1 MGKVMKNT
9 DFVNIAKDI
18 AKNYKTL
25 YIMGCFGSPMNNTNK
40 NRYCNNHSY
49 NKQASR
55 TAKIKNASADTFGFD
70 CVCLIKGILWGWKGL
85 TNKTYGGAIYASNGV
100 PDTNA
105 DGIMKYCTGVSTN
118 FNNIEI
124 GELVHMGGHVGIYIG
139 DGLAVECTPI
149 WKDGVQITAVGNIGR
164 KSGYNTR
171 TWVNHGKLN
180 FIDYVPQTSTP
191 AQTTTQAQD
200 NSNGYTGKFKI
211 GDKVVING
219 NLYVSSKAVNST
231 GRVNNKITTITRI
244 AENTAH
250 PYNTTG
256 DLGWMNE
263 SDIKLYQEPVVTT
276 NPTPAPSNELK
287 VGDKVKIVGKG
298 NGSSYGDS
306 NTAGGIGWER
316 EILKIWSGRSY
327 PYQVGNK
334 TGTTGF
340 YKADALQK
348 I

>member
-1 MGKVMKNT
+1 MGKVMKST

-18 AKNYKTL
+18 ATKYKTL

-49 NKQASR
+49 NKQAAR
-55 TAKIKNASADTFGFD
+55 TNKIKAASADTFGFD
-70 CVCLIKGILWGWKGL
+70 CVCLIKGILWGWKGN
-85 TNKTYGGAIYASNGV
+85 TGATYGGAVYNSNGV
-100 PDTNA
+100 PDKSA
-105 DGIMKYCTGVSTN
+105 DQIMNYCSGVSTD
-118 FNNIEI
+118 FRSIAPGEI
-124 GELVHMGGHVGIYIG
+124 VYMSGHVGIYIG

-149 WKDGVQITAVGNIGR
+149 WKDGVQITAVGNIGK
-164 KSGYNTR
+164 KSGYNAR

-180 FIDYVPQTSTP
+180 FIDYVVQSVPVQPTTP
-191 AQTTTQAQD
+191 DQD
-200 NSNGYTGKFKI
+200 NSNGYTGKFKV
-211 GDKVVING
+211 GDRVVISG
-219 NLYVSSKAVNST
+219 SLYVSSKASSPSGSVSS
-231 GRVNNKITTITRI
+231 KETTITRV

-263 SDIKLYQEPVVTT
+263 SDIKLVSNST
-276 NPTPAPSNELK
+276 PTPATSSNELK
-287 VGDKVKIVGKG
+287 VGDKVKIIGTG

-316 EILKIWSGRSY
+316 EILEIWNGRPF
-327 PYQVGNK
+327 PYQIGNS

-340 YKADALQK
+340 YKASALERK
-348 I
+348 

>member
-1 MGKVMKNT
+1 MGKVMKST
-9 DFVNIAKDI
+9 DFVKIARDI
-18 AKNYKTL
+18 ATKYKTL

-49 NKQASR
+49 NKQAAR
-55 TAKIKNASADTFGFD
+55 TNKIKATSANTFGFD
-70 CVCLIKGILWGWKGL
+70 CVCLIKGILWGWNGNV
-85 TNKTYGGAIYASNGV
+85 NKTYGGAVYNSNGV
-100 PDTNA
+100 PDKGA
-105 DGIMKYCTGVSTN
+105 DQIMNYCSGVSTN
-118 FNNIEI
+118 FSNIVPGEI
-124 GELVHMGGHVGIYIG
+124 VHMSGHVGIYIG

-180 FIDYVPQTSTP
+180 FIDYVTQVSTP
-191 AQTTTQAQD
+191 TQPAVPAQD
-200 NSNGYTGKFKI
+200 NSNGYTGKFKV
-211 GDKVVING
+211 GDKVIING
-219 NLYVSSKAVNST
+219 NLYVSSKANNAT
-231 GRVNNKITTITRI
+231 GKVNNKVTTITRV

-256 DLGWMNE
+256 DLGWINE
-263 SDIKLYQEPVVTT
+263 SDIKLYQEPVVTSK
-276 NPTPAPSNELK
+276 PAPAPSSELK
-287 VGDKVKIVGKG
+287 VGDRVKIVGRG

-316 EILKIWSGRSY
+316 EILKIWNGRPY

-340 YKADALQK
+340 YKANALQK
-348 I
+348 M